1 MEILNGIL
9 VQPRGRGDT
18 TQAENSDW
26 ANLGYYEKRNREL
39 GLPDENEKR
48 IVFMGDSITEEWG
61 NLYPEFFSGNYYI
74 NRGIGGQTTPQML
87 IRFKPDAIDLNPHA
101 IIILAGTN
109 DIAGNTGPSTVK
121 MITDNIFSMAE
132 LAIAYE
138 IKVVLSSILPVYQ
151 YPWVDDVLDPPSSI
165 DSINSKIKEYVENKG
180 LVYLDYYSSMVDDR
194 KGLKL
199 DFTGDG
205 VHPNE
210 AGYRVMSA
218 IAGEIISQVLY

>member
-1 MEILNGIL
+1 MENDIRIA
-9 VQPRGRGDT
+9 T

-132 LAIAYE
+132 LAIAYK
-138 IKVVLSSILPVYQ
+138 IKVVLASILPVYQ

-165 DSINSKIKEYVENKG
+165 DSINSKIKKYVKNKG

-218 IAGEIISQVLY
+218 IAGEIISQVLC

>member
-1 MEILNGIL
+1 MENDIRIA
-9 VQPRGRGDT
+9 T
-18 TQAENSDW
+18 IQAENSDW

-87 IRFKPDAIDLNPHA
+87 IRFKPDAIDLKPYA

-109 DIAGNTGPSTVK
+109 DIAGNTGPSTVR

-132 LAIAYE
+132 LAIAYD
-138 IKVVLSSILPVYQ
+138 IIVVLASILPVYQ
-151 YPWVDDVLDPPSSI
+151 YPWVDDVLDPLSVI
-165 DSINSKIKEYVENKG
+165 DSINSKIKDYVENKG
-180 LVYLDYYSSMVDDR
+180 LVFLDYYSSMVDDR
-194 KGLKL
+194 KGLKS
-199 DFTGDG
+199 DYTSDG

-210 AGYRVMSA
+210 AGYKVMSA
-218 IAGEIISQVLY
+218 IADEIISQDFVLS

>member
-1 MEILNGIL
+1 MENDTSIA
-9 VQPRGRGDT
+9 T

-180 LVYLDYYSSMVDDR
+180 LVYLDYYSSMVDDQ

>member
-1 MEILNGIL
+1 LENDTSIA
-9 VQPRGRGDT
+9 T
-18 TQAENSDW
+18 TQEENSDW

-39 GLPDENEKR
+39 GFPDENEKR

-151 YPWVDDVLDPPSSI
+151 YPWVNDVLDPPSSI
-165 DSINSKIKEYVENKG
+165 GSINSKIKEYVENKG

>member
-1 MEILNGIL
+1 LENDIRI
-9 VQPRGRGDT
+9 VT

-26 ANLGYYEKRNREL
+26 ANLGYYKKRNREL
-39 GLPDENEKR
+39 GLTGENEKR

-61 NLYPEFFSGNYYI
+61 NLYPEFFSGKNYI

-87 IRFKPDAIDLNPHA
+87 IRFKPDAIDLKPDA
-101 IIILAGTN
+101 IVILAGTN
-109 DIAGNTGPSTVK
+109 DIAGNTGPSTVR

-132 LAIAYE
+132 LAKAHE
-138 IKVVLSSILPVYQ
+138 IKVVLASILPVYQ
-151 YPWVDDVLDPPSSI
+151 YSWVDDVLDPPSI
-165 DSINSKIKEYVENKG
+165 VDSINRKIKEYVENQG

-199 DFTGDG
+199 DYTGDG

-210 AGYRVMSA
+210 AGYKVMSA
-218 IAGEIISQVLY
+218 IADDIILQALD

>member
-1 MEILNGIL
+1 MENDTSIA
-9 VQPRGRGDT
+9 T

-74 NRGIGGQTTPQML
+74 NRGIGGQTSPQML

-109 DIAGNTGPSTVK
+109 DIAGNTGPSTVR

-138 IKVVLSSILPVYQ
+138 IKVVLASILPVYQ

-165 DSINSKIKEYVENKG
+165 GSINSKIKEYVENKG
-180 LVYLDYYSSMVDDR
+180 LVYLDYYSSMVDDQ

-218 IAGEIISQVLY
+218 LADEIISRVSY

>member
-1 MEILNGIL
+1 MENDIRIA
-9 VQPRGRGDT
+9 T
-18 TQAENSDW
+18 IQAENSDW

-61 NLYPEFFSGNYYI
+61 NLYPEFFSGKNYI

-87 IRFKPDAIDLNPHA
+87 IRFKPDAIDLKPYA

-109 DIAGNTGPSTVK
+109 DIAGNTGPSTVR

-132 LAIAYE
+132 LAIAYD
-138 IKVVLSSILPVYQ
+138 IIVVLASILPVYQ
-151 YPWVDDVLDPPSSI
+151 YPWVDDVLDPLSVI
-165 DSINSKIKEYVENKG
+165 DSINSKIKDYVENKG
-180 LVYLDYYSSMVDDR
+180 LVFLDYYSSMVDDR
-194 KGLKL
+194 KGLKS
-199 DFTGDG
+199 DYTSDG

-210 AGYRVMSA
+210 AGYKVMSA
-218 IAGEIISQVLY
+218 IADEIISQDFVLS

>member
-1 MEILNGIL
+1 MENDIRIA
-9 VQPRGRGDT
+9 T

-26 ANLGYYEKRNREL
+26 ANLGYYEERNREL

-61 NLYPEFFSGNYYI
+61 NLYPEFFSGNNYI

-87 IRFKPDAIDLNPHA
+87 IRFKPDAIDLKPYA

-109 DIAGNTGPSTVK
+109 DIAGNTGPSTVR

-138 IKVVLSSILPVYQ
+138 IKVVLASILPVYQ
-151 YPWVDDVLDPPSSI
+151 YPWVDDVLDPPSAI

-180 LVYLDYYSSMVDDR
+180 LLYLDYYSSMVDDR
-194 KGLKL
+194 KGLKS
-199 DFTGDG
+199 DYTSDG

-210 AGYRVMSA
+210 AGYKVMSA
-218 IAGEIISQVLY
+218 IADEIISQDFVLS

>member
-1 MEILNGIL
+1 LENDTSIA
-9 VQPRGRGDT
+9 T

-39 GLPDENEKR
+39 GFPDENEKR

-138 IKVVLSSILPVYQ
+138 IKVILSSILPVYQ